1 VIARLALAL
10 SALAAIACGDVDPG
24 PWAPPPDEPYVL
36 ELPEGIPP
44 PPEVEGEPLTRP
56 RVELGR
62 HLFYDV
68 RLSLNETQSCASCHR
83 QELAFTDG
91 LPTSVGSTDEAHFRN
106 AQGLVNVA
114 YVPTLTWANPV
125 LRSLAIQAL
134 TPLTGEHPV
143 ELGIGGHEDEV
154 LARLRE
160 DERYQALFPLAFP
173 EEDEP
178 FSLHA
183 VVVSLSA
190 FQRSIV
196 SFRSRYDRFLYGGER
211 DALTQEERDGMNLF
225 LSERFECFHCH
236 GGFNFSD
243 SVTHQ
248 GLLFDELPFHNT
260 GLYNIDGEGAYPADD
275 PGVFELTFDPRDMGR
290 FRAPSLRNVAVTAP
304 YFHDGSAE
312 TLDEVLDHYVRGGR
326 LIEEGPHAGDGALSP
341 LKSELVRAF
350 PIIERERRALIAFLE
365 ALTDEPL
372 LRDPRFE
379 NPWPAGHI
387 SGP

>member
-1 VIARLALAL
+1 MKRLLAISL
-10 SALAAIACGDVDPG
+10 LVLGACGDETPA
-24 PWAPPPDEPYVL
+24 PWGPPPDEPYLL
-36 ELPEGIPP
+36 ELPEGVPAP
-44 PPEVEGEPLTRP
+44 REVEGEPLTKP

-68 RLSLNETQSCASCHR
+68 RLSMNRTQSCSSCHQ

-91 LPTSVGSTDEAHFRN
+91 LPHGVGSTGEEHFRN
-106 AQGLVNVA
+106 SMSLVNVA

-125 LRSLAIQAL
+125 LRSLAEQAL
-134 TPLTGEHPV
+134 SPLTGEHPV

-154 LARLRE
+154 VDRLRE

-173 EEDEP
+173 EEEDP

-196 SFRSRYDRFLYGGER
+196 SFRSRYDRFMYGGDR
-211 DALTQEERDGMNLF
+211 KALSQEELDGMNLF

-236 GGFNFSD
+236 GGFLFSD
-243 SVTHQ
+243 SVAHDA
-248 GLLFDELPFHNT
+248 LLFDELPFHNT
-260 GLYNIDGEGAYPADD
+260 GLYDVDGEGGYPAHD
-275 PGVFELTFDPRDMGR
+275 PGVLEVTLRPEDMGR

-304 YFHDGSAE
+304 YFHDGSAA
-312 TLDEVLDHYVRGGR
+312 TLEEVIDHYARGGR
-326 LIEEGPHAGDGALSP
+326 LIEDGPYAGDGALSP
-341 LKSELVRAF
+341 LKNELVRGF
-350 PIIERERRALIAFLE
+350 PIVERERRAILAFLE

-372 LRDPRFE
+372 LEDPRYR
-379 NPWPAGHI
+379 NPWPKGHE